1 MPPNDKFDVY
11 VEGVRDKSPQGVQ
24 RAAQALA
31 PRLSMPTDKVA
42 KLLAGR
48 FRVRTGVDE
57 EMGRKLVA
65 DLEAFGLRVVIVPQ
79 GAKPGAQAAGANPAA
94 PAAKPAAP
102 APRPAAPAPAA
113 RPMAHAPTMQAS
125 PPPAPVEDPD
135 GGISI
140 GGLELMDNSTPAA
153 APPPPSAPA
162 TPSAPAALQP
172 QGFMP
177 SSFGPPP
184 DDHEEIDLAAPAPA
198 PPAKPI
204 AKAAPPPPADP
215 FAPPDAPA
223 DHGIDLDVEGP
234 KARTAA
240 PAAKRSGTTIPPQ
253 AGANQSQRMS
263 ALKMKQKVGEAR
275 SRALRGGLV
284 VLVLAVA
291 VGYFP
296 GHLYA
301 KHVDDTKVV
310 ELQKE
315 YRQLEVN
322 PWKGEATHRTKEKVR
337 DEIHEI
343 RWNAMLLMIGI
354 WAACSGL
361 LAALAYV
368 LF

>member
-1 MPPNDKFDVY
+1 MPPNEKFDVY
-11 VEGVRDKSPQGVQ
+11 VEGVRDKSPQGVA
-24 RAAQALA
+24 RAASALA
-31 PRLSMPTDKVA
+31 PRLSMPAEKVA

-57 EMGRKLVA
+57 DIGRKLVG

-79 GAKPGAQAAGANPAA
+79 GAKPGAPA
-94 PAAKPAAP
+94 
-102 APRPAAPAPAA
+102 AAPAPAPKPA
-113 RPMAHAPTMQAS
+113 PAPTVKAAP
-125 PPPAPVEDPD
+125 PPPADDD

-140 GGLELMDNSTPAA
+140 GGLELMGN
-153 APPPPSAPA
+153 A
-162 TPSAPAALQP
+162 TPSAQPMPTASAAPAAPPAALQP

-184 DDHEEIDLAAPAPA
+184 DEGDSIDLAAPAPS
-198 PPAKPI
+198 PPPKPI

-223 DHGIDLDVEGP
+223 DHNIDLDVAGP
-234 KARTAA
+234 KARTAPA
-240 PAAKRSGTTIPPQ
+240 PAAKPRTGNTLPPQ
-253 AGANQSQRMS
+253 AAATQSQRMS
-263 ALKMKQKVGEAR
+263 AIKMKQKVGEAR
-275 SRALRGGLV
+275 SRALRGGLI

-301 KHVDDTKVV
+301 KYVDDTKVV

-337 DEIHEI
+337 DEIREV
-343 RWNAMLLMIGI
+343 RWNAMLLMMGI

>member
-31 PRLSMPTDKVA
+31 PKLSMPTEKVA

-57 EMGRKLVA
+57 DIGRKLVG

-79 GAKPGAQAAGANPAA
+79 GAKPGAPAA
-94 PAAKPAAP
+94 APPAPP
-102 APRPAAPAPAA
+102 APRAV
-113 RPMAHAPTMQAS
+113 AHAPTMQAAP
-125 PPPAPVEDPD
+125 PPPAPMPVEDPD

-140 GGLELMDNSTPAA
+140 GGLELMGNATPAA
-153 APPPPSAPA
+153 EPAKAAAPAAPP
-162 TPSAPAALQP
+162 PAALQP

-184 DDHEEIDLAAPAPA
+184 EEGEIDLAAPAPS
-198 PPAKPI
+198 PPPKPI

-215 FAPPDAPA
+215 FAPPESAA
-223 DHGIDLDVEGP
+223 DHGIDLDVSGP
-234 KARTAA
+234 KARTAQ
-240 PAAKRSGTTIPPQ
+240 PAAPKRGTTVPPQ
-253 AGANQSQRMS
+253 AGPTQSQRMS
-263 ALKMKQKVGEAR
+263 AIKMKQKIGESRA
-275 SRALRGGLV
+275 RALRGGLIVMV
-284 VLVLAVA
+284 VAVA
-291 VGYFP
+291 IGYFP
-296 GHLYA
+296 AHLYA
-301 KHVDDTKVV
+301 KYVDDTKVV

-337 DEIHEI
+337 DEIRDI
-343 RWNAMLLMIGI
+343 RWNAMLLMMGI